1 MDEEEKSNDGYGG
14 SETDAELDS
23 EVEDTDAEQ
32 ELSVWLDQ
40 LNQIQQ
46 VGFKVT
52 IIADLVG
59 DYTKFSQVRVMNS
72 MQTCNSVAF
81 YFMKN

>member
-72 MQTCNSVAF
+72 MQACNSVTF
-81 YFMKN
+81 YFMR